1 MAGCKLNSGYQI
13 FLFIVMAKVQI
24 VFVLIYF
31 GAVLGLLCCTRAFS
45 SCSVGLL
52 TMVAALVVEHSF

>member
-24 VFVLIYF
+24 VFNLF
-31 GAVLGLLCCTRAFS
+31 WGCAGPSLLHA
-45 SCSVGLL
+45 
-52 TMVAALVVEHSF
+52 SFL